1 MNEAYNLLRD
11 AEQGQIAVPIVIA
24 PTGYGKTRASPEIY
38 ARAIKDGVGSGLI
51 HVAPLRSLVY
61 KIFKETFKQ
70 YGGAY
75 QMHTPETSPEKSPYY
90 LKPLVVTTI
99 DTYLWNLYRV
109 PILEFSTIEKGLS
122 QGHYYPIYTAIFT
135 SINVFD
141 EAHLYLGEGSPE
153 LNIEAVK
160 AATSILARTSTP
172 QIIETATLKPSVI
185 TDLYSSIRLAKGR
198 PKIITLSCY
207 AKRLKNKIKPTDVI
221 DVEDEEWLHENHLS
235 WDTNLAPTWE
245 SVIDDITSLSDEGIV
260 LAVANT
266 VKQAVDL
273 YRKIKEKIGE
283 SNVLLIHG
291 RLTDE
296 ERKEREDKIS
306 YIKKGIIIATQ
317 VIEAGVDVNAIAVY
331 TEAAPIENLVQR
343 TGRACRRGDSLKYC
357 QNNKAKLTIITNAI
371 NNNSIYD
378 PTNVKTTIE
387 LIKHV
392 LETKS
397 SINWRTPCKI
407 NDNEVPYTLLIEEV
421 DQRLQTRRPRSRAI
435 LSSILEK
442 YLRYDG
448 QPEGLLELLQDTNI
462 CSIFRNTIMAP
473 IDTPYG
479 QVTAS
484 LKWILAHSSKILETG
499 ENNAPIIII
508 KTIDNQSKRGAKEIA
523 RGETIQLM
531 RAWKSKGGCHKLHTA
546 LTKDIRNIVRGISSN
561 KRITWAFLAKK
572 DAYTPGEGLIP
583 NGVTK

>member
-1 MNEAYNLLRD
+1 MDTAYNLLKE
-11 AEQGQIAVPIVIA
+11 AEQGHIAVPIVIA

-38 ARAIKDGVGSGLI
+38 TKAAKEGIGSGLI

-61 KIFKETFKQ
+61 KIYTETFKE

-75 QMHTPETSPEKSPYY
+75 QMHTPEASPEKSPYY

-122 QGHYYPIYTAIFT
+122 QGHYYPVYTAIFT

-141 EAHLYLGEGSPE
+141 EAHLYLGEGNPE

-160 AATSILARTSTP
+160 TATSTLARTATP
-172 QIIETATLKPSVI
+172 QIIETATLRPSALK
-185 TDLYSSIRLAKGR
+185 DLYSSLRSAKGR
-198 PKIITLSCY
+198 PKVITLACD
-207 AKRLKNKIKPTDVI
+207 AKRLKNNIKPKDVI
-221 DVEDEEWLHENHLS
+221 GVEDEDWIHENHLS
-235 WDTNLAPTWE
+235 WDTKLASSWD
-245 SVIDDITSLSDEGIV
+245 SVINDMISLTNEGAV

-283 SNVLLIHG
+283 SNVILIHG

-296 ERKEREDKIS
+296 ERKEREDKITD
-306 YIKKGIIIATQ
+306 IKTGIIIATQ

-343 TGRACRRGDSLKYC
+343 SGRACRRGDSLIYC
-357 QNNKAKLTIITNAI
+357 QNNKAKLTIITNTM
-371 NNNSIYD
+371 NNNPIYD
-378 PTNVKTTIE
+378 PANVKTTIE
-387 LIKHV
+387 LIKHA
-392 LETKS
+392 LETKG

-421 DQRLQTRRPRSRAI
+421 DHRLRTKRPRSKVI
-435 LSSILEK
+435 LSSILES
-442 YLRYDG
+442 YLLYDG
-448 QPEGLLELLQDTNI
+448 QPEGILKLLQDSNI
-462 CSIFRNTIMAP
+462 CSIFRNTIMTP

-479 QVTAS
+479 QITAS
-484 LKWILAHSSKILETG
+484 LKWILTHSNKLLETG

-508 KTIDNQSKRGAKEIA
+508 KTIEGQSKRGVKEIA
-523 RGETIQLM
+523 RGEAIQLM
-531 RAWKSKGGCHKLHTA
+531 RAWESKSNCYKLYTA
-546 LTKDIRNIVRGISSN
+546 LTKDIENIVKGITLN
-561 KRITWAFLAKK
+561 RRITWVFLAKK
-572 DAYTPGEGLIP
+572 NAYTPGEGLIP
-583 NGVTK
+583 NGVT